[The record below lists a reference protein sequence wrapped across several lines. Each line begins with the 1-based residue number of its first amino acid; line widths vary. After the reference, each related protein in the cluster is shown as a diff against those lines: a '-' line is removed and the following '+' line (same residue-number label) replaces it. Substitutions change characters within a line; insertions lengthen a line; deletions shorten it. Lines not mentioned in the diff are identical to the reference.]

1 MAGKVLLSRFHCSAD
16 SLKEETRS
24 VSPHCPKPDESEEPL
39 GTAIET
45 GAAAGEVRFW
55 CRAAKE
61 AETDGQ
67 FIRNRAPCHMLI
79 N

>member
-1 MAGKVLLSRFHCSAD
+1 MAGKVLLSRFHFSAD

-45 GAAAGEVRFW
+45 GATEGKFH
-55 CRAAKE
+55 
-61 AETDGQ
+61 
-67 FIRNRAPCHMLI
+67 F
-79 N
+79 